1 MTLTTISVGHNIK
14 ARSDSLSFSHFL
26 AAAAM
31 STPRE
36 DMDILLDEGIEAAT
50 QFLEENGEFCPFAVV
65 LSAGG
70 EVRYLQCEPDDEFT
84 QSEGLIEITENT
96 LKELAESGEVRA
108 TVLIADVFIH
118 GKDESDPDTD
128 AIRLSMEH
136 ITTGAVIC
144 YLPYTVGEE
153 EIVMGELVAEE
164 GEAVIF
170 PEKET
175 EEPGDP
181 EIDESLLN

>member
-1 MTLTTISVGHNIK
+1 
-14 ARSDSLSFSHFL
+14 
-26 AAAAM
+26 M

-36 DMDILLDEGIEAAT
+36 DMDTLLDEGIEAAT

-65 LSAGG
+65 LSTDG

-96 LKELAESGEVRA
+96 LKSLAESGEVRA
-108 TVLIADVFIH
+108 SALVSDVFIH

-136 ITTGAVIC
+136 ITTGAVTC
-144 YLPYTVGEE
+144 YLPYTIEEE
-153 EIVMGELVAEE
+153 EIVMGQLVAEE
-164 GEAVIF
+164 GESVVF
-170 PEKET
+170 PEKPTDEPEAEPET
-175 EEPGDP
+175 DP
-181 EIDESLLN
+181 SMLN